1 LAENIYA
8 STRLINHIQTTMAEH
23 PTILLGGAG
32 ISSVKKIQGNK
43 VAGVK
48 FLKDVPLSGILLS
61 IKESI
66 KGNKVV

>member
-1 LAENIYA
+1 
-8 STRLINHIQTTMAEH
+8 MAEH
-23 PTILLGGAG
+23 PPILLGGAG

-66 KGNKVV
+66 KDNKGV